1 MKLLNFT
8 IIKLTICLILG
19 IIIGYLTNIPL
30 SITILST
37 ALLLLV
43 LLVFYLISRKQ
54 FIKSIWFGITA
65 FLVMISAGFL
75 TTSFHNQEN
84 FSNHY
89 TRVIST
95 EIDSLKTIKFR
106 IREVLKPGNYYD
118 KYVIDLLE
126 IDDENTSGKTLLNI
140 QKDTLQT
147 PLKVD
152 NVYVSRTDFKDLIHP
167 LNPHQFDYKTYL
179 KKKYIYHQLF
189 ITNESLFAI
198 ESKTKTLFGIADN
211 IRQHINKKLKPYHFK
226 PDELAIINALL
237 LGQRQDISEDV
248 YTSYTNAGAIH
259 ILAVSGLHVGI
270 ILLILSF
277 IFKPLERFKHGKLI
291 KTILLVSLLWSF
303 ALIAGL
309 SASVTRAVTMFSIV
323 AIALNLKRP
332 TNIYNTLSISMFV
345 ILLFKPLFIFDVGFQ
360 LSYLAVFAIVAIDPF
375 LFNLWKPKNKIV
387 EFYWH
392 TFTITIS
399 AQFGIIPVSLYY
411 FHQFPGLF
419 FISNLI
425 IIPFL
430 GVILGLGIIIILL
443 AVLNILPQFGAD
455 IYGSIIGLMN
465 NFVGWVS
472 KQEAFL
478 LKDISFS
485 LLYVMLSYI
494 LIVTFIRLLFKRNYS
509 NLKLFL
515 IAILVVQG
523 AFIYNEFSKPSN
535 EFIVFHK
542 SRYSVLGHTINN
554 TIVVANDFDSIVK
567 SKNKI
572 IKDYVVGNHIKTL
585 EETSI
590 SPIYQLKNKHLLVI
604 DSLGIYNIKSL
615 KPDFVL
621 LRQSPKI
628 NLNRLIDSLK
638 PKQIIADGSNY
649 KSYIAR
655 WEQICKKRK
664 IPFHQTSK
672 KGAFIIDLV
681 VSD

>member
-1 MKLLNFT
+1 MSMKLLNFT
-8 IIKLTICLILG
+8 IIKFTICLILG

-30 SITILST
+30 SIIITST
-37 ALLLLV
+37 VLLLLG
-43 LLVFYLISRKQ
+43 LLIFYLIARKQ
-54 FIKSIWFGITA
+54 FIKSIWFGILA
-65 FLVMISAGFL
+65 FLVMISVGIL
-75 TTSFHNQEN
+75 TTSFHNQQN

-89 TRVIST
+89 TQAISA
-95 EIDSLKTIKFR
+95 ESDSLKTITFR

-126 IDDENTSGKTLLNI
+126 IDNKKTSGKTLLNI
-140 QKDTLQT
+140 QKDTLQA

-152 NVYVSRTDFKDLIHP
+152 DVYVSRTDFKNLIHP
-167 LNPHQFDYKTYL
+167 LNPHQFDYKSYL

-189 ITNESLFAI
+189 TTNESLLPV
-198 ESKTKTLFGIADN
+198 ESNTKTLFGFADN
-211 IRQHINKKLKPYHFK
+211 IREHINKKLKPYHFK

-237 LGQRQDISEDV
+237 LGQRQDISEEV

-291 KTILLVSLLWSF
+291 KTILLVSMLWSF

-345 ILLFKPLFIFDVGFQ
+345 ILLFKPLFLFDVGFQ

-375 LFNLWKPKNKIV
+375 LYNLWKPKYKALDI
-387 EFYWH
+387 YWH

-419 FISNLI
+419 FISNLV

-430 GVILGLGIIIILL
+430 GLILGLGILVILL

-455 IYGSIIGLMN
+455 IYGYIIGVMN

-478 LKDISFS
+478 LKDIAFS
-485 LLYVMLSYI
+485 LLYVLVSYI
-494 LIVTFIRLLFKRNYS
+494 LIIAFVRLIFKRNYS

-515 IAILVVQG
+515 IAILLVQG

-542 SRYSVLGHTINN
+542 SRYSLLGNTTNN
-554 TIVVANDFDSIVK
+554 KIVVANDFDSIVK

-572 IKDYVVGNHIKTL
+572 IKDYVVGNHI
-585 EETSI
+585 ETVVGHAI
-590 SPIYQLKNKHLLVI
+590 QPIYQLNDKHFFIV

-615 KPDFVL
+615 KPEFVL

-628 NLNRLIDSLK
+628 NLNRLIDSIN

-649 KSYIAR
+649 KSYIER
-655 WEQICKKRK
+655 WELICKKRK

-672 KGAFIIDLV
+672 KGAFRIDY
-681 VSD
+681 